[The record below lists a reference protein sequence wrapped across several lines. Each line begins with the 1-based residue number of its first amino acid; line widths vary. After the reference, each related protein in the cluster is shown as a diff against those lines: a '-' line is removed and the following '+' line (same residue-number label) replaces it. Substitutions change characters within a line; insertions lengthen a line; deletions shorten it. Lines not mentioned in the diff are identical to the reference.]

1 MYKDEDFDI
10 LVKSTLDNG
19 TEEVPAG
26 MWEKIERRLDAAEPA
41 PVVRRPLW
49 KRLAAGM
56 AFACVAVCCV
66 LLLVPHKA
74 ENGADVAELVE
85 VVSDDSYYVAET
97 GDDTPEVEKCD
108 EAPAIAPESSATIR
122 KPAKKQVLAET
133 LAQEENAQ
141 EETAQGETTQEDT
154 KAPEKT
160 KLQAPGKKENHVTKP
175 ADTYYNIFDEPETSV
190 NRIRFS
196 LTGSAM
202 SGGHAGSRSSLASRM
217 SSNQMDFDEGE
228 KIYESAN
235 TFYLIPISA
244 GASLRINFTKRWS
257 LGIGLNYTYL
267 KRRFEGSYDYGGTE
281 NYFCNDIT
289 NDQHYV
295 GIPVNAF
302 YNITTGRKI
311 KFYVYAGG
319 TVEKCVSNSY
329 SFKYY
334 SYDKVLKQ
342 SVGGIQ
348 ASVNAGIG
356 LQFCITDNF
365 GIYLDPS
372 FRYYF
377 RNYLQP
383 KSLRTTQPFQINAE
397 LGIRWDL

>member
-19 TEEVPAG
+19 AEKVPAG
-26 MWEKIERRLDAAEPA
+26 LWDRIEQRLDAAEPA
-41 PVVRRPLW
+41 PVVRRPIW
-49 KRLAAGM
+49 KRLAAGV
-56 AFACVAVCCV
+56 AFACVAVCCA

-74 ENGADVAELVE
+74 GNVEAVAELVE
-85 VVSDDSYYVAET
+85 LASDDEIPAVANVDEAPT
-97 GDDTPEVEKCD
+97 VVYNNELQAFAGGNEIPAVAIDDEIPAVANND
-108 EAPAIAPESSATIR
+108 EAPAVANADEIPAVANDDEVPAVAT
-122 KPAKKQVLAET
+122 ET
-133 LAQEENAQ
+133 V
-141 EETAQGETTQEDT
+141 ETHTHD
-154 KAPEKT
+154 
-160 KLQAPGKKENHVTKP
+160 
-175 ADTYYNIFDEPETSV
+175 YNIFDEPRTRA
-190 NRIRFS
+190 NGIRYA
-196 LTGSAM
+196 LTGNLM
-202 SGGHAGSRSSLASRM
+202 SGGHAGSRASYANRM
-217 SSNQMDFDEGE
+217 SSSQMDFAEDER
-228 KIYESAN
+228 IYESAN
-235 TFYLIPISA
+235 TFYLIPIIA
-244 GASLRINFTKRWS
+244 GVGLRINFTKRWS
-257 LGIGLNYTYL
+257 LGVGLNYTYL

-281 NYFCNDIT
+281 NYICKDIT

-302 YNITTGRKI
+302 YNITTGGKI

-334 SYDKVLKQ
+334 DYNKVLKQ
-342 SVGGIQ
+342 SVGGLQ
-348 ASVNAGIG
+348 ASVNAGLG
-356 LQFCITDNF
+356 LQFCITDHF

-397 LGIRWDL
+397 LGVRWDL